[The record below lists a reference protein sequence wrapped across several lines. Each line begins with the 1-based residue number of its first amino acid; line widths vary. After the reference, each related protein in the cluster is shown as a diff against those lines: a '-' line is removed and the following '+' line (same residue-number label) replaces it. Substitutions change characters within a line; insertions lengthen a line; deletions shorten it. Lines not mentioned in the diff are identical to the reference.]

1 MSDAPKRV
9 REGLVVRKFRLGE
22 EPPDDILL
30 TTTVDE
36 RLAMVWELTRRM
48 WELQG
53 SPPCPYTRATMP
65 VRKIRLDEQ

>member
-22 EPPDDILL
+22 EPTDDILSA
-30 TTTVDE
+30 TTADE
-36 RLAMVWELTRRM
+36 RLAMVWELTRRI

-53 SPPCPYTRATMP
+53 SPPCPYTRATTP
-65 VRKIRLDEQ
+65 IRVMRRDEQ